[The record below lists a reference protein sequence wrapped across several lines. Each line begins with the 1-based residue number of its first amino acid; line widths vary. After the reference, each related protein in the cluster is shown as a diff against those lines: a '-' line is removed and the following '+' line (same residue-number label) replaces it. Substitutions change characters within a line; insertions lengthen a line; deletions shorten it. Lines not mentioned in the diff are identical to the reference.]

1 VLRGILNAVPL
12 SVLLLAAVGLTL
24 AVVLLAV
31 WVIRRTVPETREG
44 FHAEISAP
52 MLGIVAALFGLI
64 LAFVIIIAYE
74 NFLEASADVSREA
87 DALASI
93 VRDSAAFSEP
103 EGDHVRG
110 AVGKY
115 VHSVVEDEWPLLREG
130 HDSSET
136 ANALDGVFDAMQTVE
151 PKSAGATGFFDD
163 SVRQLNDALDS
174 RRDRLEAARGGL
186 PVEMALLILFS
197 SLVIV
202 GYAVLVGSPHFWF
215 HVLGPA
221 AIAIVVA
228 FSLVVLLDLSYPFS
242 GDVSVDPAPFETG
255 VLAQFFEPR

>member
-1 VLRGILNAVPL
+1 VAHLGARLEEVLRG
-12 SVLLLAAVGLTL
+12 
-24 AVVLLAV
+24 
-31 WVIRRTVPETREG
+31 
-44 FHAEISAP
+44 
-52 MLGIVAALFGLI
+52 
-64 LAFVIIIAYE
+64 
-74 NFLEASADVSREA
+74 DD

-103 EGDHVRG
+103 EGDRVRG

-151 PKSAGATGFFDD
+151 PESAGATGFFDD

-174 RRDRLEAARGGL
+174 RRDRLEAARDGL

-197 SLVIV
+197 SLIV
-202 GYAVLVGSPHFWF
+202 GYISISATPSRATSPSTRPHSRRSTGPVLRAEVKEQRETLDFPREASFSREELSGCPRVACPPWTPPSSIHPGLRLTQPSGKNADLRVTPASSRRSP
-215 HVLGPA
+215 
-221 AIAIVVA
+221 
-228 FSLVVLLDLSYPFS
+228 
-242 GDVSVDPAPFETG
+242 PAPHVVDRTRDG
-255 VLAQFFEPR
+255 VL

>member
-1 VLRGILNAVPL
+1 
-12 SVLLLAAVGLTL
+12 
-24 AVVLLAV
+24 
-31 WVIRRTVPETREG
+31 
-44 FHAEISAP
+44 
-52 MLGIVAALFGLI
+52 
-64 LAFVIIIAYE
+64 
-74 NFLEASADVSREA
+74 
-87 DALASI
+87 
-93 VRDSAAFSEP
+93 
-103 EGDHVRG
+103 
-110 AVGKY
+110 
-115 VHSVVEDEWPLLREG
+115 
-130 HDSSET
+130 
-136 ANALDGVFDAMQTVE
+136 MQTVE
-151 PKSAGATGFFDD
+151 PKSGGATGFFDD

-174 RRDRLEAARGGL
+174 RRDRLEAAHGGL

-202 GYAVLVGSPHFWF
+202 GYAVLVGSPHIWL